1 LTTVRPQCD
10 AGRWVVAVRGTMGA
24 CEWIR
29 EGRGAVEIMKREEK

>member
-1 LTTVRPQCD
+1 VGGGGAR
-10 AGRWVVAVRGTMGA
+10 AMGV

>member
-1 LTTVRPQCD
+1 
-10 AGRWVVAVRGTMGA
+10 VVAVRGAMGV